1 MLQNLF
7 LQILD
12 MSFTASMVIM
22 VVLAARMLLKR
33 APKMY
38 SYALWSVVLIRLLFP
53 FSLESVVSLLPLKT
67 TSVTGSI
74 AGMALPDVSP
84 EAVAVIPAAAAG
96 LETSLPPSAPYASAD
111 PLQLWIF
118 AGGLIWVIGFAALL
132 LYSLISLLKLR
143 NRLKDAVHCSENI
156 YTSNRIHT
164 AFVMGVFR
172 PVIYLPAHLSDKER
186 SYILLHE
193 QTHIRRFDPIIKLV
207 AFLALCA
214 HWFNPLVWLAFFLS
228 AKDMEMSCDEAVIKR
243 LGHDIKKDYSSSLL
257 TLATSNR
264 MIGGAP
270 LAFGEGDTKDRI
282 KNVLRYKKPGGWAL
296 ALATLVLIAVLT
308 GLLTDPVGSRGA
320 ANAPRPLDLSD
331 IGQMNIGSE
340 MPWLIY
346 GDGTKAIM
354 QGTFGLLVYD
364 LDKRKIQSRILY
376 EELEEQNIGIP
387 FLRATVSNDGSEI
400 YLGSDDPGK
409 GTVSDFTHV
418 LDVKTLRIR
427 TFSGQ
432 PKPLFATE
440 SLFASEGQKFDE
452 YSEKYPDFQSKLIGA
467 LIVEHGDSFF
477 YLRADSD
484 WSVKS
489 LELVRRSHTDNAE
502 EVYRI
507 FDQAR

>member
-1 MLQNLF
+1 MLEKLF
-7 LQILD
+7 LQTLD
-12 MSFTASMVIM
+12 MSFTASMVIL
-22 VVLAARMLLKR
+22 VVLAARLLLKR
-33 APKMY
+33 APKIFA
-38 SYALWSVVLIRLLFP
+38 YALWSVVLVRLLFP
-53 FSLESVVSLLPLKT
+53 VSLESVASLLPLKT
-67 TSVTGSI
+67 ASVTGSI
-74 AGMALPDVSP
+74 TGMALPAVP
-84 EAVAVIPAAAAG
+84 TEAVAVIPAAPAG

-118 AGGLIWVIGFAALL
+118 TGGLIWVIGFAALL

-143 NRLKDAVHCSENI
+143 NCLKDAVHCSENI

-207 AFLALCA
+207 AFLALCI

-243 LGHDIKKDYSSSLL
+243 LGHDVKKDYSSSLL

-264 MIGGAP
+264 RIGGAP

-282 KNVLRYKKPGGWAL
+282 KNVLRYKKTGGWAL
-296 ALATLVLIAVLT
+296 ALATLVLITLCF

-320 ANAPRPLDLSD
+320 EMAPRPLDLSD
-331 IGQMNIGSE
+331 IEQMNIGAE
-340 MPWLIY
+340 MPWLMY
-346 GDGTKAIM
+346 GDGTRAIM

-364 LDKRKIQSRILY
+364 IENRKIHSRISSD
-376 EELEEQNIGIP
+376 ELKEQNIGIP
-387 FLRATVSNDGSEI
+387 FLHAAASDNGNAV
-400 YLGSDDPGK
+400 YLGSDAATGA
-409 GTVSDFTHV
+409 VSDFTHV
-418 LDVKTLRIR
+418 LDVKSSRIG
-427 TFSGQ
+427 TFSGE
-432 PKPLFATE
+432 PKPLFKGE
-440 SLFASEGQKFDE
+440 SLSDTGKYAE
-452 YSEKYPDFQSKLIGA
+452 YSTKYSDFQTKLIGDA
-467 LIVEHGDSFF
+467 IVEHGDSFF

-484 WSVKS
+484 WSIKS
-489 LELVRRSHTDNAE
+489 LELVRRSHSDNTE
-502 EVYRI
+502 DVYRI